1 MDCPSENDFNLLSEE
16 NSDFDVLL
24 SPASGKSDEDDEVFL
39 GPVGHTEKC
48 IAAGIDLNCKQEKS
62 LQQTETLNWSPL
74 NTDKFIEVFREANL
88 LAQHYENHA
97 KEKSEA
103 MGSEIIHD
111 KAVEQFIEES
121 KLNLT
126 LLKGIAS
133 SCSPR
138 KMTSIIQNTPLKS
151 HLPAIRNKQEDNS
164 QASLGIPVKSPKKA
178 AVQATRCFV
187 QPLQSSL
194 DSSLNNQ
201 EITACTETTNLKE
214 SPKDRPSINEPT
226 KPMTSEKICPP
237 KPPESKASGS
247 MRKSDAPSV
256 GKPLNRISSSA
267 SSIHSSL
274 RTSPSV
280 GRSLSLNL
288 PLKTSKLPAPKTSR
302 IAVPK
307 SKLSNSTCATGAQ
320 STKLIKPPSISKL
333 STPGKVNRQ
342 GPATQT
348 VPCRESLQ
356 RIGSTASK
364 KSDVPVKSSKAG
376 NVPGQDQ
383 CSKAK
388 PFPQPLQKSS
398 DLQVPSPGTRS
409 KITELKKTSV
419 CHEFERGIAAGTPN
433 KTLARGMLQTP
444 NVPKRRVSMTPGT
457 RPLSGLPTP
466 QSRRLSSIPAFTPRT
481 QPRLGSLSR
490 QVTSKR
496 NRSMSANGR
505 VLERSKQ
512 KTPEKPEVLCSPNS
526 SGDEMSASLVPGI
539 LNFSPDK
546 SQTTCKDKAKE
557 HVFEIPGKENLL
569 VEINTKIRPI
579 EDRLLIDL
587 SNTPDQKRI
596 VPVKVLEPLIDF
608 SSPLILLS
616 PVDKENVDV
625 NSPLLKF

>member
-16 NSDFDVLL
+16 NSDFDILL

-48 IAAGIDLNCKQEKS
+48 IATGIDLDCKQEKS
-62 LQQTETLNWSPL
+62 LQQTDTLNWSPL

-97 KEKSEA
+97 KEKSKA
-103 MGSEIIHD
+103 MGSEIIHN

-133 SCSPR
+133 TCSPR

-151 HLPAIRNKQEDNS
+151 HLPAIWNKHEDNS
-164 QASLGIPVKSPKKA
+164 QACLGIPIKSPKKA
-178 AVQATRCFV
+178 AVQATGCFV
-187 QPLQSSL
+187 QPLQNSL
-194 DSSLNNQ
+194 DSSSLNNQ
-201 EITACTETTNLKE
+201 EITTCTETTNFKE
-214 SPKDRPSINEPT
+214 APKDRPSIPEPT
-226 KPMTSEKICPP
+226 KPMMSEKICPP
-237 KPPESKASGS
+237 KPLESKASGS
-247 MRKSDAPSV
+247 MRKSDVPSV

-288 PLKTSKLPAPKTSR
+288 PLKTSKLPAPKNSR

-307 SKLSNSTCATGAQ
+307 SKLSNSTCVTNAQ
-320 STKLIKPPSISKL
+320 STKLIKPPNISKL

-342 GPATQT
+342 GPGTQT

-364 KSDVPVKSSKAG
+364 KSDVPVKLSKAE

-388 PFPQPLQKSS
+388 PFSQPLQKTS
-398 DLQVPSPGTRS
+398 VPSPGTRS

-419 CHEFERGIAAGTPN
+419 FHEFESGIAAGTPN
-433 KTLARGMLQTP
+433 KALARGMLQTP

-496 NRSMSANGR
+496 NRSMSASGA

-512 KTPEKPEVLCSPNS
+512 KPSEKPEVLCSPNS
-526 SGDEMSASLVPGI
+526 SGDEMSAPLVPGI
-539 LNFSPDK
+539 LDFSPDK
-546 SQTTCKDKAKE
+546 PQTTCKDKAKE

-579 EDRLLIDL
+579 EDRPLIDL